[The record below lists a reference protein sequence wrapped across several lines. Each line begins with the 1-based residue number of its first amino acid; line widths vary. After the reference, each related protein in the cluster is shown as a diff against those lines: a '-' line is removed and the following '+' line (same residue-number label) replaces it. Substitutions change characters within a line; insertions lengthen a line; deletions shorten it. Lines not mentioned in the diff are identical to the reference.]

1 MRKVFLGVLLLC
13 LSLLLPSAMAEGIGY
28 VDLEKVLNSFTNVQ
42 ELQNQFQELANNLQQ
57 IVNLHMSNFML
68 TSQERA
74 EFKQLITKTNLT
86 DSEKQRLQEL
96 EKLSTDRQKE
106 LQELENLKN
115 LSDAQKQRLSELQG
129 IRDTASKDI
138 DAIVKEYN
146 DQLNQKRQELT
157 SKMENDIKNKL
168 AKLGITVK
176 EGSNEDLTPY
186 IKQAVDKAIADVAKA
201 NNLSLVLSSQAVLFG
216 GVDITDKVI
225 QALNK

>member
-1 MRKVFLGVLLLC
+1 MRKVFFGVLLLC

-28 VDLEKVLNSFTNVQ
+28 VDLEKVLNSFTNAQ

-74 EFKQLITKTNLT
+74 EFKQLIAKTNLT

-115 LSDAQKQRLSELQG
+115 LSDAQKQRLSELQN

-176 EGSNEDLTPY
+176 EGSNEDLTTY

>member
-28 VDLEKVLNSFTNVQ
+28 VDLEKVLNSFTNAR

-115 LSDAQKQRLSELQG
+115 LSDAQKQRLSELQS

-138 DAIVKEYN
+138 EAITKEYN
-146 DQLNQKRQELT
+146 EQLNQKYQELT
-157 SKMENDIKNKL
+157 SKMENDIKSKL

-176 EGSNEDLTPY
+176 EGSNEDLTSY

-201 NNLSLVLSSQAVLFG
+201 NNLSLVLSSQVVLFG

-225 QALNK
+225 KALNK